1 MPHASTSAASYG
13 TPSSRGRGFWV
24 EHRGGSRQL
33 VGTSASSFLVPCF
46 PPHHAHPFLRN
57 RHLHQSNRTSSA
69 CMVVGALGRRKIRT
83 LPTRLDNSLADVP
96 TITRTITCYDG
107 RRTGRISPSTKHEFT
122 SAYELPTSCAITCYD
137 GRTGTNASLG
147 ARSNRRRPKSLL
159 HTAGN
164 NPDAP
169 ESPQPSSSSVLKESD
184 HL

>member
-13 TPSSRGRGFWV
+13 TPSARGRGDWV

-69 CMVVGALGRRKIRT
+69 CMVRGALGRRKIRT
-83 LPTRLDNSLADVP
+83 PTRLDNSLADVP

-107 RRTGRISPSTKHEFT
+107 RRTGRISPPTKHEFT
-122 SAYELPTSCAITCYD
+122 SAYEPPTSRLRAAYEPPTS
-137 GRTGTNASLG
+137 RLRAV
-147 ARSNRRRPKSLL
+147 RSRA
-159 HTAGN
+159 T
-164 NPDAP
+164 P
-169 ESPQPSSSSVLKESD
+169 EVIATYRGQHS
-184 HL
+184 